1 MSVTTDEIE
10 EKVNQIRIYSGA
22 SFKTVSEAQ
31 AGCICA
37 VTGLN
42 RVFTGD
48 TLGADNDAF
57 KPTIVPVLKYKVNL
71 PENTDIYETFLKLKM
86 LEEEEPLLNIV
97 YIKNLNEINVQVMGE
112 IQIEILKSIIEERF
126 KINVEFDEGNILYK
140 ETIKE
145 AVEGVGHYEPLKHYA
160 EVHLLMEP
168 MEIGSGL
175 KFCTD
180 CSEDMLEG
188 RWQRLI
194 LTHLAERKHKGV
206 LTGSDITDMK
216 ITVIAGRAHLKHTE
230 GGDFRQAT
238 YRAVRQGLRKAESVL
253 LEPIYEFKLEVPN
266 EMVGRAISDIQKMQG
281 SFENPETNEE
291 MSIICGSAP
300 VINMQGYQREVI
312 AYTKGRGRIFYN
324 LKGYE
329 PCHNSEETISKIG
342 YNPANDLENPCDSVF
357 CSHGAGFNVS
367 YDKVEEY
374 MHVESPLKVKKEVNN
389 ETKIR
394 STIQVSSDKEL
405 EEIFVRTYGKSKRDN
420 TLFDKKENYDEI
432 TSVNKV
438 EKKDEYLLVDGYN
451 IIFAWDDLKE
461 LAKDNIEA
469 ARNSLI
475 DILCNYQGYKKY
487 NLILVFDAYKVKNNA
502 GSIEKHNNITIIY
515 TKEAETADQYI
526 EKTVHKI
533 GKKYNVKVATSDAL
547 EQIIILGRGAT
558 RISAREFKEEVD
570 SVNSEIR
577 MKYVDKYRN
586 TKNYLFDNTP
596 EDILKT
602 IEKIRNNK

>member
-1 MSVTTDEIE
+1 
-10 EKVNQIRIYSGA
+10 
-22 SFKTVSEAQ
+22 
-31 AGCICA
+31 
-37 VTGLN
+37 
-42 RVFTGD
+42 
-48 TLGADNDAF
+48 
-57 KPTIVPVLKYKVNL
+57 
-71 PENTDIYETFLKLKM
+71 
-86 LEEEEPLLNIV
+86 
-97 YIKNLNEINVQVMGE
+97 
-112 IQIEILKSIIEERF
+112 
-126 KINVEFDEGNILYK
+126 
-140 ETIKE
+140 
-145 AVEGVGHYEPLKHYA
+145 
-160 EVHLLMEP
+160 MEP

-300 VINMQGYQREVI
+300 VVNMQGYQREVI

-329 PCHNSEETISKIG
+329 PCHNSEEIISKIG

-394 STIQVSSDKEL
+394 STIHVSSDKEL

-420 TLFDKKENYDEI
+420 TLFDKKETYDEI

-502 GSIEKHNNITIIY
+502 ESVEKHNNITIIY

-558 RISAREFKEEVD
+558 RISAREFKEEID

-577 MKYVDKYRN
+577 MKYIDKYRN